1 MVKFRL
7 FKLQTISIEFL
18 ISFTIFTAII
28 LFLFSIQM
36 KKTFDILE
44 YYEDLALLKDLDTI
58 DVLLDIEGKPSSWNV
73 SYFEVLGLRSDGKID
88 MEKVNYIKEIG
99 YENVKKFLN
108 IRYDFC
114 IQKLEIGN
122 CSFDNSEKIFVRKK
136 IVPIKSNETVS
147 LEEIKL
153 VVWK

>member
-1 MVKFRL
+1 
-7 FKLQTISIEFL
+7 
-18 ISFTIFTAII
+18 
-28 LFLFSIQM
+28 M

-44 YYEDLALLKDLDTI
+44 YYEDLVLLKDLDTI
-58 DVLLDIEGKPSSWNV
+58 DVLIDIEGKPSNWSV

-136 IVPIKSNETVS
+136 IVPIKSDETVS